1 MDKLDFN
8 KPKHVHTSLD
18 GETFV
23 NGLELRGSQLG
34 TPKAYLYITRT
45 NPMGV
50 RDSVVVTPSQA
61 NELSILL
68 SRFARQQKQDLG
80 KHSIDQLSIEPE
92 RCSRGFTRELTRVT
106 SHDDTI
112 SIVQTDHGRPCSNI
126 TVTKAQAKALR
137 AHLDL
142 LLEAE
147 QLRFYLPDLFDV
159 EK

>member
-8 KPKHVHTSLD
+8 KPKHVPTSLE

-92 RCSRGFTRELTRVT
+92 RCSRGFKRE
-106 SHDDTI
+106 DDTI
-112 SIVQTDHGRPCSNI
+112 SIVQTDYGRPCSNI
-126 TVTKAQAKALR
+126 TLTKAQTKALR
-137 AHLDL
+137 DHLDL
-142 LLEAE
+142 LLK
-147 QLRFYLPDLFDV
+147 DG
-159 EK
+159 